1 MNRRLLESSFL
12 FLIIGLAPIFCVA
25 QNYPNKPIKIII
37 GYPPGGGADTIAR
50 LIAQP
55 LSMALGQA
63 VVVEN
68 RAGADGMIAGAAVAK
83 AAPDGYTLLLV
94 SSSHVINVALKKSIP
109 YDTLQDFAPISH
121 IADQQILLVTSPTKP
136 FSTVPE
142 LLKYLKDNP
151 GVVNFGSSSSGSA
164 LPTEL
169 FRLETGTKFTHVPY
183 KGTAPV
189 IADTLAGHIDLTMA
203 GAATAIQHVKAGK
216 LRALAVTGAKRSP
229 QFPDTPSLSEFI
241 PGFDVTFW
249 SAIYAPAK
257 TPEAIIIK
265 LNTEL
270 VRITRNPEF
279 QKSIRTLG
287 ADVVGSSPE
296 ELKQF
301 TINEI
306 GKWSRVVKQS
316 DYKE

>member
-1 MNRRLLESSFL
+1 
-12 FLIIGLAPIFCVA
+12 
-25 QNYPNKPIKIII
+25 
-37 GYPPGGGADTIAR
+37 
-50 LIAQP
+50 
-55 LSMALGQA
+55 
-63 VVVEN
+63 
-68 RAGADGMIAGAAVAK
+68 
-83 AAPDGYTLLLV
+83 
-94 SSSHVINVALKKSIP
+94 
-109 YDTLQDFAPISH
+109 
-121 IADQQILLVTSPTKP
+121 
-136 FSTVPE
+136 
-142 LLKYLKDNP
+142 
-151 GVVNFGSSSSGSA
+151 
-164 LPTEL
+164 
-169 FRLETGTKFTHVPY
+169 
-183 KGTAPV
+183 
-189 IADTLAGHIDLTMA
+189 MA